1 MRITQAQLRK
11 IIKEEAARMKGKR
24 MNEGLGYYGAG
35 SAELQTAL
43 DAICDGWK
51 SHFYPGDPSMDAAGG
66 RPGRPAWDAQC
77 EAACEDLG
85 TKIEELVMQIDD
97 DLHKGDYGY

>member
-24 MNEGLGYYGAG
+24 MNEGLGQVVG

-43 DAICDGWK
+43 DVICDAWK
-51 SHFYPGDPSMDAAGG
+51 AQIDPGDPSMDAAT
-66 RPGRPAWDAQC
+66 WDKQC
-77 EAACEDLG
+77 NLACEHLANS
-85 TKIEELVMQIDD
+85 IEELIMRTED
-97 DLHKGDYGY
+97 DLYNGDYYVD

>member
-11 IIKEEAARMKGKR
+11 IIKEEAARMKRGR
-24 MNEGLGYYGAG
+24 MNEGLGQGVG

-43 DAICDGWK
+43 DVICDGWK
-51 SHFYPGDPSMDAAGG
+51 AQLDPGDPVMASGAAQMD
-66 RPGRPAWDAQC
+66 WQAQC

-85 TKIEELVMQIDD
+85 KRIEALIFEIED
-97 DLHKGDYGY
+97 DLHNGDYGY

>member
-11 IIKEEAARMKGKR
+11 IIKEEAARMKRGR
-24 MNEGLGYYGAG
+24 MNEELGYGAG

-43 DAICDGWK
+43 DIICDGWK
-51 SHFYPGDPSMDAAGG
+51 GQFDPGDPSMDAAGG
-66 RPGRPAWDAQC
+66 RPAWDKQC

-85 TKIEELVMQIDD
+85 KRIEALIFEIED
-97 DLHKGDYGY
+97 DLHNGDYGY